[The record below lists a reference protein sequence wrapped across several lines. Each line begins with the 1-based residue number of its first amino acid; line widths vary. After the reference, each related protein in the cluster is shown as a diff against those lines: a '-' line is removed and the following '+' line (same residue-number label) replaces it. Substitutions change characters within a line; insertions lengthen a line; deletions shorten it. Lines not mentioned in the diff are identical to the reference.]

1 MIRLKNIWKEYK
13 IDKDNVF
20 TALKKIELTI
30 QKGEFT
36 AIIGSS
42 GSGKSTLMHIIGL
55 LDRPSQGEVS
65 IHDKNTSNLNDFAI
79 SKLRSEYV
87 GFVFQQFHLINNL
100 TVFENILLPAR
111 YSRKK
116 LEYDPKEKTFKLL
129 HRFGLTDKE
138 MYYPNKLSGG
148 EQQRVAIARALIM
161 NPELLLADEP
171 TGNLD
176 SKNGTIILDILEE
189 LNKKD
194 NITVIVVTHEKIVSD
209 RARRSIQLKD
219 GQILSNHFF

>member
-1 MIRLKNIWKEYK
+1 MIKLKNIWKEYK
-13 IDKDNVF
+13 IDKDNTF

-30 QKGEFT
+30 QKREFT

-65 IHDKNTSNLNDFAI
+65 IHDKNTSSLDDSEI
-79 SKLRSEYV
+79 SKLRNEYV

-100 TVFENILLPAR
+100 TVFENIILPAR

-116 LEYDPKEKTFKLL
+116 LEYDPKEKAFELL
-129 HRFGLTDKE
+129 HRFGLTDKK

-176 SKNGTIILDILEE
+176 SKNGEIILDILKE

-194 NITVIVVTHEKIVSD
+194 NLTVIVVTHDKTVSN

-219 GQILSNHFF
+219 GQILSN

>member
-1 MIRLKNIWKEYK
+1 MIKLKNIWKEYK
-13 IDKDNVF
+13 IDKDNMF

-36 AIIGSS
+36 AIIGPS

-65 IHDKNTSNLNDFAI
+65 IHDKNTSSLNDFAI

-116 LEYDPKEKTFKLL
+116 LEYDPKEKTLKLL
-129 HRFGLTDKE
+129 HRFGLTDKK
-138 MYYPNKLSGG
+138 MSYPNKLSGG

>member
-1 MIRLKNIWKEYK
+1 MIKLKNIWKEYK
-13 IDKDNVF
+13 IDKDNTF

-55 LDRPSQGEVS
+55 LDRPSQGEIS
-65 IHDKNTSNLNDFAI
+65 IYDKDTSNLNDFAI

-116 LEYDPKEKTFKLL
+116 LKYDPKEKALKLL
-129 HRFGLTDKE
+129 HRFGLTDKKQCTIQISCLAE
-138 MYYPNKLSGG
+138 SNSGL
-148 EQQRVAIARALIM
+148 Q
-161 NPELLLADEP
+161 
-171 TGNLD
+171 
-176 SKNGTIILDILEE
+176 
-189 LNKKD
+189 
-194 NITVIVVTHEKIVSD
+194 
-209 RARRSIQLKD
+209 
-219 GQILSNHFF
+219 

>member
-1 MIRLKNIWKEYK
+1 MIKLKNIWKEYK
-13 IDKDNVF
+13 IDKDNTF

-55 LDRPSQGEVS
+55 LDRPSQGEIS
-65 IHDKNTSNLNDFAI
+65 IYDKDTSNLNDFAI

-116 LEYDPKEKTFKLL
+116 LKYDPKEKTLKLL
-129 HRFGLTDKE
+129 HRFGLTDKT

-194 NITVIVVTHEKIVSD
+194 NITVIVVTHEKIVSG

-219 GQILSNHFF
+219 GQILLN